1 MFACYPLLRAHVI
14 GMAPSA
20 APKTAPD
27 EEECICLLEEC
38 VCGLTRGADVPGAHD
53 PLILA
58 PKAVT
63 LAGSRAGKPVEV
75 TLSDAASTST
85 AAAESS
91 FDEVGQTLVDGVEDA
106 TAAKGRTGLSL
117 LGKSW
122 WRPEAP
128 GVQEELA
135 APDLKVQLDAA
146 AKQEYARLKAL
157 GPRGRKD
164 AKALQH
170 TPPTVDKLPLN
181 PSPEPQPQPER
192 SRALSTARARAR
204 SRSSAR
210 APALGSTQVDA

>member
-1 MFACYPLLRAHVI
+1 MSLQNVTQMNA
-14 GMAPSA
+14 
-20 APKTAPD
+20 D
-27 EEECICLLEEC
+27 DEECICLLEEC

-63 LAGSRAGKPVEV
+63 ILARAGKPVEV

-91 FDEVGQTLVDGVEDA
+91 FDEVGRRLVNGAEDA
-106 TAAKGRTGLSL
+106 TAAKGLSL

-122 WRPEAP
+122 WRPEAS
-128 GVQEELA
+128 GVQGELA
-135 APDLKVQLDAA
+135 APDLKAQLDAA
-146 AKQEYARLKAL
+146 SKQEYARLKAL

-170 TPPTVDKLPLN
+170 TPPTVDELP
-181 PSPEPQPQPER
+181 PSPSPSPSHSPNLT
-192 SRALSTARARAR
+192 RARTRARAR
-204 SRSSAR
+204 TRTRTRTR
-210 APALGSTQVDA
+210 ALALESTQVDA

>member
-1 MFACYPLLRAHVI
+1 
-14 GMAPSA
+14 MAPSGTA
-20 APKTAPD
+20 ANMNAGD
-27 EEECICLLEEC
+27 EECICLLEEC

-63 LAGSRAGKPVEV
+63 ILARAGKPAEV

-91 FDEVGQTLVDGVEDA
+91 FDEVGQRLVDGAEGA
-106 TAAKGRTGLSL
+106 TAAKGRTGL

-122 WRPEAP
+122 WRPETS

-146 AKQEYARLKAL
+146 SKQEYARLKAL

-170 TPPTVDKLPLN
+170 TPPSVDKLPPN
-181 PSPEPQPQPER
+181 PSPSPSHSPNLARARTRALSRARTRTR
-192 SRALSTARARAR
+192 SRARTRA
-204 SRSSAR
+204 
-210 APALGSTQVDA
+210 LESTQVDA